1 MPRLRQVSRAE
12 AAPSVLPLYDLLFG
26 PDRDPVAEPGTA
38 TGTPGD
44 WWTTFA
50 VVPQVFD
57 HAVQGFGLYRWSE
70 AELDPKLRELGQTR
84 AGWARGSQFVFS
96 QHCKSM
102 RSAGF
107 TEEQI
112 EAIPSWATATCFSPV
127 ERAVLAYTDC
137 LVYDGGRVPDGTFA
151 ALREHLSDEQILL
164 LTYITALYDM
174 HAVMSKALRTEWDDR
189 DEPCVEVGE
198 RQGLDIGRA
207 TSIDPQASAGSAG
220 EPS

>member
-1 MPRLRQVSRAE
+1 
-12 AAPSVLPLYDLLFG
+12 
-26 PDRDPVAEPGTA
+26 
-38 TGTPGD
+38 
-44 WWTTFA
+44 
-50 VVPQVFD
+50 
-57 HAVQGFGLYRWSE
+57 
-70 AELDPKLRELGQTR
+70 
-84 AGWARGSQFVFS
+84 VFS

-112 EAIPSWATATCFSPV
+112 EAIPSWQTATCFSPV

-137 LVYDGGRVPDGTFA
+137 LVLQGGRVPDATFA

-189 DEPCVEVGE
+189 DDPCVEVGE
-198 RQGLDIGRA
+198 RQALDIGRA
-207 TSIDPQASAGSAG
+207 TSVDPQASAG